1 MVNRKK
7 ENRADSVTRFDVN
20 SLFEFSKVV
29 NSDVSLQFVLNHF
42 ILTAMGK
49 LLCIRGIVILK
60 VEGQTFRA
68 ETVRGFILDERMKNI
83 VITQKLKSIMYLNSI
98 KKKNEKWVTILNKNE
113 IQVLIPLIFKNDV
126 LGALGITKLSRKKLT
141 NEEET
146 YIKSLSNIAAAAIA
160 QKLSVD
166 KLIKV
171 NRELDIQ
178 IHQAAT
184 LFDLGKEFSSIHN
197 RERVIKLFS
206 LSLMGQIGVRQ
217 FAICLKEGNEMKIVS
232 SRFHGSID
240 ASVICNLVE
249 FENPMLV
256 SEIVATKKLKN
267 ELKEIGISAIIPM
280 KMQDE
285 VKGILTIGERIA
297 GIPYTQSDLEYMYSI
312 GNLLLISLENS
323 RLFKEAVEK
332 QKIED
337 DLLIAREIQRGLL
350 PKILPKYAGYD
361 LDAANI
367 SSKHVG
373 GDYYDVI
380 NLDDDNFIIA
390 IADVSGKG
398 TPASLLM
405 ANLQAM
411 IRALVP
417 LKLPLSEL
425 TKRVNDL
432 ICESTGNDRFITFFW
447 ASVDKKSKLLT
458 YVNAGHNLPFVLRKG
473 GKIIRLEKG
482 GLLLGV
488 MKSTTYEEGI
498 VQLVAGDV
506 LVLFT
511 DGVSEAM
518 NPDEIEF
525 GEERLLQIIKSRKN
539 ESAEKIKEQI
549 ISEVQEYSGDY
560 QSDDITL
567 LVLKVG

>member
-1 MVNRKK
+1 MLNHKK

-29 NSDVSLQFVLNHF
+29 NSDVSLQFILNHF

-49 LLCIRGIVILK
+49 LLCIRGIVFLK
-60 VEGQTFRA
+60 IEEQTFHT
-68 ETVRGFILDERMKNI
+68 ETVRGFILDEEKKNI
-83 VITQKLKSIMYLNSI
+83 VITQKLKSIIYINSI

-166 KLIKV
+166 KLINV
-171 NRELDIQ
+171 NRELDKQ
-178 IHQAAT
+178 IHQATT
-184 LFDLGKEFSSIHN
+184 LFDLGKEFSSILN

-232 SRFHGSID
+232 SRFHDSID
-240 ASVICNLVE
+240 ASVICNLSG
-249 FENPMLV
+249 FENPSLV
-256 SEIVATKKLKN
+256 SEIVATKKLKK

-285 VKGILTIGERIA
+285 VKGVLAVGERIA
-297 GIPYTQSDLEYMYSI
+297 GIPYTQTDLEYIYSI

-323 RLFKEAVEK
+323 RLFQEAVEK

-337 DLLIAREIQRGLL
+337 DLLIAREIQRGML

-417 LKLPLSEL
+417 LKLSLSEL

-432 ICESTGNDRFITFFW
+432 ICESTGNDRFITLFL
-447 ASVDKKSKLLT
+447 ASVDKKNKSLT
-458 YVNAGHNLPFVLRKG
+458 YVNAGHNLPFVLRKDD
-473 GKIIRLEKG
+473 KIMRLEKG

-518 NPDEIEF
+518 NPDGIEF
-525 GEERLLQIIKSRKN
+525 GEERLLEIIKSRKN
-539 ESAEKIKEQI
+539 ESAETIKEQI
-549 ISEVQEYSGDY
+549 ISEVQKYSGDY

-567 LVLKVG
+567 LVLKVS

>member
-1 MVNRKK
+1 MLNHKK

-29 NSDVSLQFVLNHF
+29 NSDVSLQFILNHF

-60 VEGQTFRA
+60 VEEQTFHT

-83 VITQKLKSIMYLNSI
+83 VITQKLKSIMYINSI

-113 IQVLIPLIFKNDV
+113 IQVLIPLIFKNNV

-171 NRELDIQ
+171 NRELDKQ
-178 IHQAAT
+178 IHQATT
-184 LFDLGKEFSSIHN
+184 LFDLGKEFSTILN

-232 SRFHGSID
+232 SRFHGPID
-240 ASVICNLVE
+240 TSVICNHSE

-256 SEIVATKKLKN
+256 SEIVASQKLKN

-285 VKGILTIGERIA
+285 VKGVLVVGERIA
-297 GIPYTQSDLEYMYSI
+297 GIPYTQSDLEYIYSI

-350 PKILPKYAGYD
+350 PKKLPKFTSYD
-361 LDAANI
+361 LDAVNI

-380 NLDDDNFIIA
+380 QISDDNFIIA

-432 ICESTGNDRFITFFW
+432 ICESTGNDRFITLFL
-447 ASVDKKSKLLT
+447 ASVDKKHKSLT
-458 YVNAGHNLPFVLRKG
+458 YVNSGHNLPFVLRKDG
-473 GKIIRLEKG
+473 MIMRLEKG

-498 VQLVAGDV
+498 MQLVTGDV

-518 NPDEIEF
+518 NPDGIEF
-525 GEERLLQIIKSRKN
+525 GEERLLKIIKSKKN

-549 ISEVQEYSGDY
+549 ISEVQEYSGGH

-567 LVLKVG
+567 LVLKVC

>member
-1 MVNRKK
+1 MVNRRTD
-7 ENRADSVTRFDVN
+7 NRANTVTRFDVN

-29 NSDVSLQFVLNHF
+29 NSDVSLQFILNHF

-49 LLCIRGIVILK
+49 LLCIRGIVFLK
-60 VEGQTFRA
+60 VEEQIFRA
-68 ETVRGFILDERMKNI
+68 ETVRGFLLDEEKKNV
-83 VITQKLKSIMYLNSI
+83 VITQKLKSILYINSI
-98 KKKNEKWVTILNKNE
+98 KQKNKKWVSLLRKNE
-113 IQVLIPLIFKNDV
+113 IQVLIPLIFKNNV
-126 LGALGITKLSRKKLT
+126 LGVLGITKLSRKKLT
-141 NEEET
+141 REEET
-146 YIKSLSNIAAAAIA
+146 YIKSLSNIAAAAVA
-160 QKLSVD
+160 QKLTID
-166 KLIKV
+166 KLIKA

-178 IHQAAT
+178 FHQAST
-184 LFDLGKEFSSIHN
+184 VFDLGKEFSSILD

-206 LSLMGQIGVRQ
+206 LSLMGQIGVSQ
-217 FAICLKEGNEMKIVS
+217 YAICLKDGTEMKVAS
-232 SRFHGSID
+232 SRFHHSID
-240 ASVICNLVE
+240 VSVVCKLVE
-249 FENPMLV
+249 FENPVLISDIV
-256 SEIVATKKLKN
+256 SYKKLKD
-267 ELKEIGISAIIPM
+267 ELKAIGVSAIIPM
-280 KMQDE
+280 KMHDE
-285 VKGILTIGERIA
+285 VKGILAVGERIA
-297 GIPYTQSDLEYMYSI
+297 GIPYTKSDLEYIYSL

-332 QKIED
+332 QRMED
-337 DLLIAREIQRGLL
+337 ELLIAREIQKRLL
-350 PKILPKYAGYD
+350 PVELPKFPKYD
-361 LDAANI
+361 VSAINI
-367 SSKHVG
+367 SSKQVG
-373 GDYYDVI
+373 GDYYDII
-380 NLDDDNFIIA
+380 NLDDDKFIIA

-458 YVNAGHNLPFVLRKG
+458 YINAGHNPPVILRKDG
-473 GKIIRLEKG
+473 GVLRLEKG

-498 VQLVAGDV
+498 VQLAGGDV
-506 LVLFT
+506 LLLFT

-518 NPDEIEF
+518 NPDGVEL
-525 GEERLLQIIKSRKN
+525 GEDRLLEIIKSVRN
-539 ESAEKIKEQI
+539 ESAEKIKVRI
-549 ISEVQEYSGDY
+549 VSEVQEYSGDY

-567 LVLKVG
+567 LILKVS

>member
-1 MVNRKK
+1 MLNYKK
-7 ENRADSVTRFDVN
+7 ENRANSVTRFDVN

-60 VEGQTFRA
+60 VEEQTFRT
-68 ETVRGFILDERMKNI
+68 ETVRGFILDDRLKNI
-83 VITQKLKSIMYLNSI
+83 VITQKLKSIIYINSI
-98 KKKNEKWVTILNKNE
+98 KKKNEKWVKLLNKNE
-113 IQVLIPLIFKNDV
+113 IQILIPLIFKNDV

-160 QKLSVD
+160 QKLSFD

-171 NRELDIQ
+171 NRELDKQ
-178 IHQAAT
+178 IHRATT
-184 LFDLGKEFSSIHN
+184 LFDLGKEFSSIIN

-232 SRFHGSID
+232 SRFPNPINT
-240 ASVICNLVE
+240 SVICKLAE

-256 SEIVATKKLKN
+256 SEIVSTKKLKN
-267 ELKEIGISAIIPM
+267 ELKNIGIAAIIPM

-285 VKGILTIGERIA
+285 IKGILTIGERIT
-297 GIPYTQSDLEYMYSI
+297 GIPYTQSDLEYMHSI
-312 GNLLLISLENS
+312 GNLFLISLENS
-323 RLFKEAVEK
+323 RLFKEALEK

-337 DLLIAREIQRGLL
+337 DLLIAREIQRGML
-350 PKILPKYAGYD
+350 PKKLPKYAGYD

-417 LKLPLSEL
+417 LKLQLSEL

-432 ICESTGNDRFITFFW
+432 ICESTGNDRFITLFL
-447 ASVDKKSKLLT
+447 ASVDKKNKKLT
-458 YVNAGHNLPFVLRKG
+458 YVNAGHNLPLLLRKDG
-473 GKIIRLEKG
+473 TIMRLEKG

-518 NPDEIEF
+518 NPDGIEF
-525 GEERLLQIIKSRKN
+525 GEEKLLQIIASRKN

-549 ISEVQEYSGDY
+549 ISEVQEYSGDH

>member
-1 MVNRKK
+1 MISHQK
-7 ENRADSVTRFDVN
+7 ENRANSVTRFDVN
-20 SLFEFSKVV
+20 SLFEFSKIV
-29 NSDVSLQFVLNHF
+29 NSDVSLHFILNHF

-49 LLCIRGIVILK
+49 LLCIRGIVFLK
-60 VEGQTFRA
+60 VDGQKFRA
-68 ETVRGFILDERMKNI
+68 ETKRGFILDEEKKNI
-83 VITQKLKSIMYLNSI
+83 VITQKLKSIMYINSI
-98 KKKNEKWVTILNKNE
+98 KKKNEKWVTILNKNK
-113 IQVLIPLIFKNDV
+113 IQVFIPLIFKNDV

-141 NEEET
+141 KEEKT

-166 KLIKV
+166 KLIKI
-171 NRELDIQ
+171 NRELDKQ
-178 IHQAAT
+178 IHQANT
-184 LFDLGKEFSSIHN
+184 LFDLGKEFSSILN

-232 SRFHGSID
+232 SRFQGPID
-240 ASVICNLVE
+240 TSVICNLSG
-249 FENPMLV
+249 FESPSLV
-256 SEIVATKKLKN
+256 SEIVATNKLKK
-267 ELKEIGISAIIPM
+267 ELKDIGISAIIPM

-285 VKGILTIGERIA
+285 VKGVLAVGERIA
-297 GIPYTQSDLEYMYSI
+297 GIPYTQSDLEYIYSI

-323 RLFKEAVEK
+323 RLFKEAIEK

-337 DLLIAREIQRGLL
+337 DLLIAREIQRGML
-350 PKILPKYAGYD
+350 PKVLPKYAGYD

-432 ICESTGNDRFITFFW
+432 ICESTGNDRFITLFLGR
-447 ASVDKKSKLLT
+447 VDKKNKSLT
-458 YVNAGHNLPFVLRKG
+458 YVNAGHNQPFVLRKDD
-473 GKIIRLEKG
+473 KIMRLEIG

-498 VQLVAGDV
+498 VQLVEGDV

-518 NPDEIEF
+518 NPDGVEF
-525 GEERLLQIIKSRKN
+525 GEERLLEIIKSKKN
-539 ESAEKIKEQI
+539 GSAETIKEQI
-549 ISEVQEYSGDY
+549 ISEVQEYSGDH

>member
-1 MVNRKK
+1 MINHKK

-60 VEGQTFRA
+60 VEEQTFHA
-68 ETVRGFILDERMKNI
+68 ETVRGFILDEEKKNI
-83 VITQKLKSIMYLNSI
+83 VITQKLKSIIYINSI
-98 KKKNEKWVTILNKNE
+98 KKKNEKWVTILNKNK

-171 NRELDIQ
+171 NRELDKQ
-178 IHQAAT
+178 IHQATT
-184 LFDLGKEFSSIHN
+184 LFDLGKEFSSILN

-232 SRFHGSID
+232 SRFHGPID
-240 ASVICNLVE
+240 TSVICNLSG
-249 FENPMLV
+249 FENPSLV
-256 SEIVATKKLKN
+256 SEIVASKKLKN

-285 VKGILTIGERIA
+285 VKGVLVVGERIA
-297 GIPYTQSDLEYMYSI
+297 GIPYTRSDLEYIYSI

-323 RLFKEAVEK
+323 RLFIEAVEK

-337 DLLIAREIQRGLL
+337 DLLIAREIQRGML

-432 ICESTGNDRFITFFW
+432 ICESTGNDRFITLFL
-447 ASVDKKSKLLT
+447 ASVDKKNKSLT
-458 YVNAGHNLPFVLRKG
+458 YVNAGHNLPFVLRKD
-473 GKIIRLEKG
+473 GKIMRLEKG

-498 VQLVAGDV
+498 VQLVTGDV

-518 NPDEIEF
+518 NPDGIEF
-525 GEERLLQIIKSRKN
+525 GEKRLLEIIKSRKN
-539 ESAEKIKEQI
+539 ESAETIKEQI
-549 ISEVQEYSGDY
+549 ISEVQKYSGDY

-567 LVLKVG
+567 LVLKVS